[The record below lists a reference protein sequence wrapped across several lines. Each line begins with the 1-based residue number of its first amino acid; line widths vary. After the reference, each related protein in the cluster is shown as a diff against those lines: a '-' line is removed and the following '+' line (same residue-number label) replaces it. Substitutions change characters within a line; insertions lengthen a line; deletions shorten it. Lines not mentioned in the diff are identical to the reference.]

1 MSLLNKAWLDFL
13 VTQGATLRDGPTPD
27 IEAFTPQAGAAGE
40 PDNGFIAPLTHLGLI
55 IAEGEEA
62 ASFLHNQL
70 TNDILGLT
78 PQSACLAGYC
88 SPKGRLL
95 ATMLVWRTEHRVMMA
110 LPREILPAILKRL
123 QMFVLRAKVK
133 LHDAS
138 DTHVMLGVTGGQTA
152 LPGAY
157 FATTPAAPYSVVQAD
172 CGSLL
177 RIADAGGLPRFVV
190 TLARTEEAM
199 QIWQSVTAT
208 LPAAAP
214 AAWRCGEI
222 FAGVPQ
228 ITLATL
234 EQFVPQMINFEI
246 VGGVNFRKGCYPGQE
261 IVARSQ
267 YLGKFKRRMLL
278 ASVDAATVPAATE
291 VFADNDP
298 GQPCGMVVNAERG
311 PDGRFACLV
320 EMKLDAIDAA
330 VHLGAPDGPLL
341 RFGRLPYELTP
352 LS

>member
-1 MSLLNKAWLDFL
+1 MSLLNKDWLDFL
-13 VTQGATLRDGPTPD
+13 VTQGAMLADGPMPD
-27 IEAFTPQAGAAGE
+27 IAAFTPKAAATGE
-40 PDNGFIAPLTHLGLI
+40 RNNAFIAPLNHLGLI

-95 ATMLVWRTEHRVMMA
+95 ATMLVWRAEHRVMLA

-138 DTHVMLGVTGGQTA
+138 DTHIMLGVAGEQTA

-157 FATTPAAPYSVVQAD
+157 FAISPAMPFSLVQAD
-172 CGSLL
+172 CGFLI
-177 RIADAGGLPRFVV
+177 RVADAGHLPRFV
-190 TLARTEEAM
+190 LALTHTKDAM
-199 QIWQSVTAT
+199 QIWQSVAAT
-208 LPAAAP
+208 LPANSA
-214 AAWRCGEI
+214 AAWRRSEI
-222 FAGVPQ
+222 LAGVPQ
-228 ITLATL
+228 VTQSTL

-246 VGGVNFRKGCYPGQE
+246 LGGVNFRKGCYPGQE

-278 ASVDAATVPAATE
+278 ASVETAAVAAATE
-291 VFADNDP
+291 VFAANDP
-298 GQPCGMVVNAERG
+298 GQPCGMVVNAEPG
-311 PDGRFACLV
+311 PDGRFDCLV
-320 EMKLDAIDAA
+320 EIKLDAIEAD

-341 RFGRLPYELTP
+341 HFDRLPYELTP